1 MRRFH
6 VDVKNVT
13 EMLRQLTNGKTTY
26 QSWKEK
32 VAPPTEMCSPAL
44 VFMAVH
50 TNPRLALST
59 QQRAVN
65 TILRLAESAVAAIS
79 SAGVKNLFAFSCSE
93 QWHVYYLGNLILSK
107 GWYTPPALTGRVGTV
122 TIYIVLATVT
132 QNAWTVLEA
141 SLGVGEEDS
150 EAEWLGLFENASP
163 TMFGS
168 DIPFADGEFPPAVL
182 VSAWLVKFFT
192 SEGDVVWEL
201 CEDNRPHVSLAAIAL
216 GRRAFVVVAEDKAE
230 NAQTRLQAV
239 EDYHNAPTMWNKYHN
254 PAKILTM
261 IALAEVTEFSKGE
274 FSSAYFLKS
283 QFALNKIHYAEG
295 DKQLHT
301 AACESAWQEES
312 ADDDLDGVICTTA
325 GLLAGS
331 ETHRFS
337 IQASALEQRSG
348 ESPGLGVI
356 SPRSGLNQGDD
367 LCSVQ

>member
-1 MRRFH
+1 
-6 VDVKNVT
+6 
-13 EMLRQLTNGKTTY
+13 
-26 QSWKEK
+26 
-32 VAPPTEMCSPAL
+32 
-44 VFMAVH
+44 
-50 TNPRLALST
+50 
-59 QQRAVN
+59 
-65 TILRLAESAVAAIS
+65 
-79 SAGVKNLFAFSCSE
+79 
-93 QWHVYYLGNLILSK
+93 
-107 GWYTPPALTGRVGTV
+107 
-122 TIYIVLATVT
+122 
-132 QNAWTVLEA
+132 
-141 SLGVGEEDS
+141 
-150 EAEWLGLFENASP
+150 
-163 TMFGS
+163 
-168 DIPFADGEFPPAVL
+168 
-182 VSAWLVKFFT
+182 
-192 SEGDVVWEL
+192 
-201 CEDNRPHVSLAAIAL
+201 
-216 GRRAFVVVAEDKAE
+216 
-230 NAQTRLQAV
+230 
-239 EDYHNAPTMWNKYHN
+239 MWNKYHN